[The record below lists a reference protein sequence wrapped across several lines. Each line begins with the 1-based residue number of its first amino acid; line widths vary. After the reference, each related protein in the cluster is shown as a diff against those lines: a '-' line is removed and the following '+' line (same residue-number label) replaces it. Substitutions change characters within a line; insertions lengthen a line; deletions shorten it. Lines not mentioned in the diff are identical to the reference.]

1 MSFWISAFVVAFG
14 QYAWLAFCAPLA
26 ASLGFAIHWKQLE
39 KRSSWKL
46 SFLWFFVIQLIQ
58 LSWLTDTTYQG
69 IYIIF
74 VYVILCAFMA
84 GQFAVL
90 SAFIKK
96 QQTLSW
102 KIILAM
108 AGFWTLMEW
117 VRFHVL
123 CGFPFNL
130 VGLSLTCNPY
140 SIRFASLLGVLGLSF
155 WVIIT
160 NLVATRYFKE
170 GRSRKFLLQWALVAL
185 IPYLWGM
192 GSMFFSAQ
200 QSEDDCSVL
209 LVQTGLLPSEKY
221 KVYGRESEYIHPV
234 IQWENILEEISLY
247 KDKKVDLLVLPE
259 AAVPMGLDRY
269 VYDPYWIQKILK
281 NALGSKVEDCFPKQE
296 APFGDGM
303 YVSNSYIAQTI
314 CNFFDAQL
322 IMGLDR
328 ETPFDNYNSV
338 LSFQKDHPCEIY
350 DKRVLLPIAEYI
362 PFSWMKKYGQAYGI
376 TGFFSQ
382 GKEGKVLGKYRV
394 FPSVC
399 YEELFPA
406 LMQEAKGKGAK
417 LFVNVSNDGWF
428 PSSRLAKQH
437 FSQGMLRAVENGI
450 PLLHTSARGI
460 TAIVDSNGVIL
471 DQAVENARESIYR
484 TVALSHKRT
493 LFSLIGE
500 APFIILCALLTCR
513 LSAKRSGVKKVV
525 PI

>member
-14 QYAWLAFCAPLA
+14 QHAWFAFCAPLA

-46 SFLWFFVIQLIQ
+46 SFLWFFVVQLIQ

-69 IYIIF
+69 VYIIF

-84 GQFAVL
+84 VQFALL
-90 SAFIKK
+90 SVFIKK
-96 QQTLSW
+96 QQIFSW
-102 KIILAM
+102 KIILAL
-108 AGFWTLMEW
+108 ASFWTLMEW
-117 VRFHVL
+117 VRFHVF

-130 VGLSLTCNPY
+130 VGLTLSCNQY
-140 SIRFASLLGVLGLSF
+140 SICFASLFGVLGLSF
-155 WVIIT
+155 WVIMT
-160 NLVATRYFKE
+160 NLLATRYFKE
-170 GRSRKFLLQWALVAL
+170 GRSYKLLLQWIAATL
-185 IPYLWGM
+185 IPYFLGM
-192 GSMFFSAQ
+192 GLTVFSYEPSQ
-200 QSEDDCSVL
+200 DTCSAL
-209 LVQTGLLPSEKY
+209 LVQTGLLPSQKY
-221 KVYGRESEYIHPV
+221 KVFGRESEYIHPV

-259 AAVPMGLDRY
+259 AAVPLGADRY

-281 NALGSKVEDCFPKQE
+281 NALGAKVKDCFPEQE
-296 APFGDGM
+296 APFGNGM

-314 CNFFDAQL
+314 CNFFDSQL

-328 ETPFDNYNSV
+328 ETAVDNYNSV
-338 LSFQKDHPCEIY
+338 LSFEKDHPYEIY

-437 FSQGMLRAVENGI
+437 FSQAMLRAVENGI
-450 PLLHTSARGI
+450 PLLHTSAMGI
-460 TAIVDSNGVIL
+460 TAIVDSNGAIL
-471 DQAVENARESIYR
+471 DQVVKNTRGSIYR
-484 TVALSHKRT
+484 KVSLSHKRT

-500 APFIILCALLTCR
+500 APFIILCALLSSQLYT
-513 LSAKRSGVKKVV
+513 KRRNLKKVV
-525 PI
+525 PV